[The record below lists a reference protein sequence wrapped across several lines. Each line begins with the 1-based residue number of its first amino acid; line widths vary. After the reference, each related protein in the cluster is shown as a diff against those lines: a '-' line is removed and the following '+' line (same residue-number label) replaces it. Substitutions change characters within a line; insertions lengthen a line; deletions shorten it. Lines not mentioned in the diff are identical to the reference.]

1 MSKSETTKQDK
12 SPRTRRASVLIS
24 EAARVELHHVANVFE
39 LPLGQVRDAAG
50 ELASEAILATLRQRL
65 GAARLEAARAEY
77 ERLEREMGWA
87 GGGAKV
93 EPETE

>member
-1 MSKSETTKQDK
+1 MSKEQKTTKPE

-24 EAARVELHHVANVFE
+24 EAARVELHKVADAFG

-65 GAARLEAARAEY
+65 GAARLEAAKAEL
-77 ERLEREMGWA
+77 ERLQREMG
-87 GGGAKV
+87 GAAT
-93 EPETE
+93 EPATE

>member
-1 MSKSETTKQDK
+1 MSKSETTKPE

-24 EAARVELHHVANVFE
+24 EAARTELHKVADAFG

-65 GAARLEAARAEY
+65 GAARLEAARAEL
-77 ERLEREMGWA
+77 ERLQREMGGA